1 MPKLRR
7 TIVLAL
13 ALACGSALA
22 QGYPARPLHLVVGF
36 APGGASDIISR
47 AMSEPLARAFGQPVI
62 VDNRPGAG
70 SSLAAELV
78 AKSEPDGYTVMI
90 ASPSAVFVNPI
101 IMKSVRYVT
110 ERDFAP
116 VTLVTTSPLVVA
128 VHPSVPVTSLR
139 ELIGYAKKNPGKLNF
154 ATSGNGSAPHLGTV
168 LLAGLTGIQ
177 MVHVPYKSGGL
188 AVQSVLAGDT
198 QLTIATPPS
207 VLPQVKAGRLRGLA
221 VTSAE
226 RTPLVPDLPGMRE
239 AGVEGYN
246 YSFWYGMFAPAATP
260 RPVINR
266 LFDATVTALRD
277 ERLRKIL
284 ANDGTET
291 APSKSPDD
299 FVAWLRE
306 EGKLWAKLVKESG
319 AKVD

>member
-1 MPKLRR
+1 MARAVVAFLLG
-7 TIVLAL
+7 VLPA
-13 ALACGSALA
+13 AGAFA
-22 QGYPARPLHLVVGF
+22 QYPNRPLHLVVGF

-47 AMSEPLARAFGQPVI
+47 AMSEPLQRSFAQPII
-62 VDNRPGAG
+62 VDNKPGAG

-78 AKSEPDGYTVMI
+78 AKSAPDGYTVMI

-101 IMKSVRYVT
+101 IMKNVNYVT
-110 ERDFAP
+110 ERDFVP

-128 VHPSVPVTSLR
+128 VHPSVPAKSLR
-139 ELIGYAKKNPGKLNF
+139 ELIDYARKNPGKLNF

-168 LLAGLTGIQ
+168 LLESLTGVH

-221 VTSAE
+221 MTSAE
-226 RTPLVPDLPGMRE
+226 RSPLVPELPGMKE
-239 AGVEGYN
+239 AGVDGYN
-246 YSFWYGMFAPAATP
+246 YTFWYGMFAPAGTP
-260 RPVINR
+260 RAVVNR
-266 LFDATVTALRD
+266 LFDATVTALND
-277 ERLRKIL
+277 ERLKKIL
-284 ANDGTET
+284 AADGTET
-291 APSKSPDD
+291 APSRSPED
-299 FVAWLRE
+299 FAAWLRE

>member
-1 MPKLRR
+1 MLRVV
-7 TIVLAL
+7 TGILATVLAG
-13 ALACGSALA
+13 AAFA
-22 QGYPARPLHLVVGF
+22 QYPSRPLHLVVGF

-62 VDNRPGAG
+62 VDNKPGAG

-78 AKSEPDGYTVMI
+78 AKSAPDGYTVMI

-101 IMKSVRYVT
+101 IMKNLNYVT
-110 ERDFAP
+110 ERDFYP

-128 VHPSVPVTSLR
+128 VHPSVPVSSLR
-139 ELIGYAKKNPGKLNF
+139 ELIDYAKKNPGKLNF

-168 LLAGLTGIQ
+168 LLASMTGVQ

-226 RTPLVPDLPGMRE
+226 RTPLVPDLPGMKE
-239 AGVEGYN
+239 AGVDGYN
-246 YSFWYGMFAPAATP
+246 YSFWYGMFAPAGTP
-260 RPVINR
+260 RAVVNR

-277 ERLRKIL
+277 ERLNKIL

-291 APSKSPDD
+291 APSRSPED
-299 FVAWLRE
+299 FAAWLRE
-306 EGKLWAKLVKESG
+306 EGKLWSKLTKESG

>member
-1 MPKLRR
+1 MFRAVAFLLG
-7 TIVLAL
+7 VLL
-13 ALACGSALA
+13 ASGAFA
-22 QGYPARPLHLVVGF
+22 QYPNRPLHLVVGF

-47 AMSEPLARAFGQPVI
+47 AMSEPLQRSFGQPII
-62 VDNRPGAG
+62 VDNKPGAG

-78 AKSEPDGYTVMI
+78 AKSAPDGYTVMI

-101 IMKSVRYVT
+101 IMKNVNYVT
-110 ERDFAP
+110 ERDFVP

-128 VHPSVPVTSLR
+128 VHPSVPAGTLR
-139 ELIGYAKKNPGKLNF
+139 ELIDYAKKNPGKLNF

-168 LLAGLTGIQ
+168 LLASLTGIQ

-221 VTSAE
+221 MTSAE
-226 RTPLVPDLPGMRE
+226 RSPLVPELPGMKE
-239 AGVEGYN
+239 AGVDGYN
-246 YSFWYGMFAPAATP
+246 YTFWYGMFAPAGTP
-260 RPVINR
+260 RAVINR
-266 LFDATVTALRD
+266 LFDATATALKD
-277 ERLRKIL
+277 PKLKQIL
-284 ANDGTET
+284 ATDGTET
-291 APSKSPDD
+291 APSKSPED
-299 FVAWLRE
+299 FAAWLRE
-306 EGKLWAKLVKESG
+306 EGKLWARLVKESG

>member
-1 MPKLRR
+1 
-7 TIVLAL
+7 
-13 ALACGSALA
+13 
-22 QGYPARPLHLVVGF
+22 
-36 APGGASDIISR
+36 
-47 AMSEPLARAFGQPVI
+47 VI
-62 VDNRPGAG
+62 VDNKPGAG

-78 AKSEPDGYTVMI
+78 AKSAPDGYTVMI

-101 IMKSVRYVT
+101 IMKNINYVT
-110 ERDFAP
+110 ERDFVP

-128 VHPSVPVTSLR
+128 VHPSVPANSLR
-139 ELIGYAKKNPGKLNF
+139 ELIDYAKKNPGKLNF

-168 LLAGLTGIQ
+168 LLASLTGIQ

-221 VTSAE
+221 MTSAE
-226 RTPLVPDLPGMRE
+226 RSPLVPELPGMKE
-239 AGVEGYN
+239 AGVDGYN
-246 YSFWYGMFAPAATP
+246 YTFWYGMFAPAGTP
-260 RPVINR
+260 RAVINR

-277 ERLRKIL
+277 ERLKKIL
-284 ANDGTET
+284 ATDGTET
-291 APSKSPDD
+291 APSKSPED
-299 FVAWLRE
+299 FAAWLRE

>member
-1 MPKLRR
+1 MLR
-7 TIVLAL
+7 TLTSVLGAL
-13 ALACGSALA
+13 LASGAFA
-22 QGYPARPLHLVVGF
+22 QSQYPTRPLHLVVGF

-47 AMSEPLARAFGQPVI
+47 AMSEPLSRSFGQPII
-62 VDNRPGAG
+62 VDNKPGAG

-78 AKSEPDGYTVMI
+78 AKSATDGYTVMI

-101 IMKSVRYVT
+101 IMKNINYVT
-110 ERDFAP
+110 ERDFVP

-128 VHPSVPVTSLR
+128 VHPSVPANSLR
-139 ELIGYAKKNPGKLNF
+139 ELIDYAKKNPGKLNF

-168 LLAGLTGIQ
+168 LLASLTGIQ

-221 VTSAE
+221 MTSAE
-226 RTPLVPDLPGMRE
+226 RSPLVPELPGMKE
-239 AGVEGYN
+239 AGVDGYN
-246 YSFWYGMFAPAATP
+246 YTFWYGMFAPAGTP
-260 RPVINR
+260 RAVINR

-277 ERLRKIL
+277 ERLKKIL
-284 ANDGTET
+284 ATDGTET
-291 APSKSPDD
+291 APSKSPED
-299 FVAWLRE
+299 FAAWLRE

>member
-1 MPKLRR
+1 MHR
-7 TIVLAL
+7 VAVGSFAAL
-13 ALACGSALA
+13 LSAAAFA
-22 QGYPARPLHLVVGF
+22 QYPNRPLHLVVGF

-47 AMSEPLARAFGQPVI
+47 AMSEPLARAFGQPVV
-62 VDNRPGAG
+62 VDNKPGAG

-78 AKSEPDGYTVMI
+78 AKSAPDGYTVMI
-90 ASPSAVFVNPI
+90 ASPAAVFVNPI
-101 IMKSVRYVT
+101 IMKSVGYVT
-110 ERDFAP
+110 GRDFAP

-128 VHPSVPVTSLR
+128 VHPSVPARTIA
-139 ELIGYAKKNPGKLNF
+139 ELIAEAKKNPGKLNF

-168 LLAGLTGIQ
+168 LFASLTGVQ

-239 AGVEGYN
+239 AGVEGYD
-246 YSFWYGMFAPAATP
+246 YSFWYGMFAPAGTP
-260 RPVINR
+260 RRVVNR
-266 LFDATVTALRD
+266 LFDATVTALKD

-291 APSKSPDD
+291 APSRSPDD
-299 FVAWLRE
+299 FAAWLRE

>member
-1 MPKLRR
+1 MHRV
-7 TIVLAL
+7 IAGIFAAL
-13 ALACGSALA
+13 LTAGAFA
-22 QGYPARPLHLVVGF
+22 QYPSRPLRLVVGF

-47 AMSEPLARAFGQPVI
+47 AMSEPLSRSFGQPII
-62 VDNRPGAG
+62 VDNKPGAG

-78 AKSEPDGYTVMI
+78 AKSAPDGYTVMI

-101 IMKSVRYVT
+101 IMKNVGYVT

-128 VHPSVPVTSLR
+128 VHPSVPARTIQ
-139 ELIGYAKKNPGKLNF
+139 ELIDYAKKNPGKLNF

-168 LLAGLTGIQ
+168 LLASLTGMH

-226 RTPLVPDLPGMRE
+226 RTPLVPDLPGMKQ
-239 AGVEGYN
+239 AGVDGYN
-246 YSFWYGMFAPAATP
+246 YSFWYGMFAPAGTP
-260 RPVINR
+260 RAVVNR

-277 ERLRKIL
+277 ERLVKIL

-291 APSKSPDD
+291 APSKSPED
-299 FVAWLRE
+299 FAAWLRE